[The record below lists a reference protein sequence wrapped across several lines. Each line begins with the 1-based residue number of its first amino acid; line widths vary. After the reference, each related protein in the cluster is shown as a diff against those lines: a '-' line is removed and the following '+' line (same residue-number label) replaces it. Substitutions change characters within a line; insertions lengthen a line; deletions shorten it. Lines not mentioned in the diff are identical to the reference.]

1 MKKWLKVRA
10 GLSLLA
16 LGLASCGGSQ
26 IEPFQPR
33 QIIVLGDET
42 AVLATDG
49 RHYSMNE
56 NNTNGAFDCNLLPT
70 WTQQLVANFGLAL
83 DRCAAGGSSGN
94 AITRGA
100 PGAKAANLPSQV
112 DAQLA
117 AGAVTNKDLF
127 VVMVG
132 LNDIIE
138 CYETPA
144 SCNSPGSTLVDR
156 GALVAQQVNRMI
168 DAGGR
173 VIVSTVH
180 DIGLTP
186 YGRAKDAANSGEAA
200 RLTQMTDAF
209 NARVRVDILQ
219 DGRFVGLVLGDDT
232 SRAMVKAPAAFGLGN
247 VTDAACAVA
256 PPDCSTTTLV
266 SGATS
271 ATHLWADDRHFGP
284 VMNNQLALQAET
296 RAHNNPF

>member
-1 MKKWLKVRA
+1 MKWLNVRA
-10 GLSLLA
+10 GLCLLA
-16 LGLASCGGSQ
+16 LGLTSCGGSQ

-33 QIIVLGDET
+33 QIILLGDET

-49 RHYSMNE
+49 RHYSMNGT
-56 NNTNGAFDCNLLPT
+56 NNGVFDCNLLPT
-70 WTQQLVANFGLAL
+70 WTQQLVANFGLVL
-83 DRCAAGGSSGN
+83 DRCDPSGTSAN

-100 PGAKAANLPSQV
+100 PGARAPDLPGQI

-144 SCNSPGSTLVDR
+144 SCNSPGTTLADR
-156 GALVAQQVNRMI
+156 GALVAQQINRVI
-168 DAGGR
+168 AAGGR
-173 VIVSTVH
+173 VIASTVH
-180 DIGLTP
+180 DVGLTP

-219 DGRFVGLVLGDDT
+219 DGRFVALVLADDT
-232 SRAMVKAPAAFGLGN
+232 SRAMVKVPSAFGLGN
-247 VTDAACAVA
+247 VTDAACAVPLPA
-256 PPDCSTTTLV
+256 CDTSSLV

-271 ATHLWADDRHFGP
+271 ATHLWDDDRHFGP
-284 VMNNQLALQAET
+284 VMHNRLALLAET
-296 RAHNNPF
+296 RARNNPF